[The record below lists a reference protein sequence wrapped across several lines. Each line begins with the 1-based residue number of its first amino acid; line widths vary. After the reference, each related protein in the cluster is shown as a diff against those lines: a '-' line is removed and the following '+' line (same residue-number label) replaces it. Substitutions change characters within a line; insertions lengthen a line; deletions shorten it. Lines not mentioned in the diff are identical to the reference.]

1 MKSNSMWRVTDGEN
15 NNKSLRSISHSLETT
30 GSFLH
35 GIGFADVMYGEEA
48 SSGDVMADRLFT
60 KILVPVDF
68 SRCSEEAFRIALSF
82 AKLFQADVLL
92 LHVVDTKSLDAL
104 NRLGLALPSD
114 AKKQKKQLHHQAR
127 LNARQL
133 LAWDEAKEVT
143 VRRLL
148 AEGCPFEEIART
160 ARVEEADLVVMGSYG
175 GALGGVDKI
184 FFGSTAEKVVRTAGC
199 PVLTVP
205 LPPKRFK
212 VRVNK
217 NT

>member
-1 MKSNSMWRVTDGEN
+1 
-15 NNKSLRSISHSLETT
+15 
-30 GSFLH
+30 
-35 GIGFADVMYGEEA
+35 
-48 SSGDVMADRLFT
+48 MADRLFT

-68 SRCSEEAFRIALSF
+68 SPCSEEAFRIALAF
-82 AKLFQADVLL
+82 AKSYQAEVLL

-104 NRLGLALPSD
+104 NRLGLAPASE
-114 AKKQKKQLHHQAR
+114 AAKQKKQLHHVAR

-133 LAWDEAKEVT
+133 LSWDDAKGVT

-148 AEGCPFEEIART
+148 ADGAPFEEIART
-160 ARVEEADLVVMGSYG
+160 ARVEGVDLVVMGSYG

-205 LPPKRFK
+205 LPIKRGK
-212 VRVNK
+212 VRAAK
-217 NT
+217 ST